1 MRIKIDPEF
10 ANLLPALSEGDCEM
24 LEESLLKDGCRDA
37 LITWNGTLVDG
48 HNRYRLCTKHNLP
61 FKTVEREFKDR
72 NDAKLW
78 ILKNQLSRR
87 NVSDF
92 QRIEIVSKIKPLIA
106 VRAKERQKEHG
117 GTAPGRGKTL
127 SQKSVKVIDT
137 QKEAAAL
144 AGVSHDTFH
153 KGETIL
159 KSDKVDQEIKDKLRR
174 GEKGV
179 SINKVY
185 NDLKCKKRED
195 SGSTSLPPP
204 PKAQDPKKKGAPRG
218 SYDDWRKLTE
228 LAETVNGVTK
238 EMETLRVDAQH
249 RIPARM
255 LCESLAERFRKLS
268 RKLVE

>member
-1 MRIKIDPEF
+1 
-10 ANLLPALSEGDCEM
+10 
-24 LEESLLKDGCRDA
+24 
-37 LITWNGTLVDG
+37 
-48 HNRYRLCTKHNLP
+48 
-61 FKTVEREFKDR
+61 
-72 NDAKLW
+72 
-78 ILKNQLSRR
+78 
-87 NVSDF
+87 
-92 QRIEIVSKIKPLIA
+92 
-106 VRAKERQKEHG
+106 
-117 GTAPGRGKTL
+117 
-127 SQKSVKVIDT
+127 VKVIDT

-228 LAETVNGVTK
+228 LAETVKGVTK